1 LDDVEQPGF
10 GQVIDK
16 RKLVTV
22 AVVLYSFMSTVVS
35 VLVVFSARSEV
46 TPHSDASE
54 CGVTAMQ
61 ADVIRSVFRNGSCAY
76 NTTVASILAGH

>member
-1 LDDVEQPGF
+1 MDDVEQPGF

-35 VLVVFSARSEV
+35 VLVVFSARSGEDTLPV
-46 TPHSDASE
+46 ALE

-76 NTTVASILAGH
+76 NTTVASILAGT

>member
-1 LDDVEQPGF
+1 MADVEQPGF

-35 VLVVFSARSEV
+35 VLVVFSARSGED
-46 TPHSDASE
+46 TPVASE

-76 NTTVASILAGH
+76 NTTVASILAGN

>member
-1 LDDVEQPGF
+1 MDDVEQPGF

-35 VLVVFSARSEV
+35 VLVVFSARSEDTLPV
-46 TPHSDASE
+46 ALE

-76 NTTVASILAGH
+76 NTTVASILAGT